1 MADKTLLGNLTNG
14 ESDCNI
20 KKKRKKY
27 ALLAQMLLT
36 QLVYSAIIQNCVAM
50 PTRLPGG
57 ATMFEE
63 LKTAKKVVGVKQ
75 LRRALNDHL
84 ARTVFLACDA
94 DPALTEPRRLIG
106 RVLHIADPCVNS
118 DRPAAFPSARQPRR
132 FCADAVISGPNGIS
146 LIFRDIIKAG
156 YPAHHLRKEENTVCL
171 LLTSW

>member
-57 ATMFEE
+57 ATMLEE

-94 DPALTEPRRLIG
+94 DPALTEPIEAICQSEGVEVMKVRSMRELG
-106 RVLHIADPCVNS
+106 QAC
-118 DRPAAFPSARQPRR
+118 
-132 FCADAVISGPNGIS
+132 GIS
-146 LIFRDIIKAG
+146 VGASAAAIL
-156 YPAHHLRKEENTVCL
+156 C
-171 LLTSW
+171 